1 MKKLLLILTAF
12 VAFACSN
19 DDAPDMVQVTKY
31 FVEVLDE
38 CPGGTIS
45 IHEVDLETY
54 NAAKD
59 LLDEG
64 GTCRNINFFDVEG
77 ESHLGYL
84 SGVSQA
90 ITSN

>member
-1 MKKLLLILTAF
+1 MKKLLLIVAGV

-19 DDAPDMVQVTKY
+19 DDAPDTVQVTKY
-31 FVEVLDE
+31 FLNILDE
-38 CPGGTIS
+38 CPGGTVTVY
-45 IHEVDLETY
+45 EVNLETY
-54 NAAKD
+54 NSAKD